1 MRFNVLRNLGLATLA
16 LALSTQAMAQRQDL
30 VAAWFDED
38 ITERRYDNLPDLAQL
53 VLENTRLSAA
63 VRESEDFILV
73 AGVLDMR
80 SGKILY
86 GALSQPMT
94 AVAGQESLQLA
105 GKGRLRSPWQGFED
119 PLFGFEDP
127 LFGKVAPPSGFEDP
141 LFGFEDPLF
150 GILGGPL
157 EAVWG
162 TDGVLFNPGATRAYR
177 RGVGGKG
184 AATPEQVL
192 EAVWGSDG
200 ASYEGPADSLL
211 IVAPLSLDPE
221 TRVSFSA
228 ATLPLSARHP

>member
-1 MRFNVLRNLGLATLA
+1 MKFTVLKHLALVTLA
-16 LALSTQAMAQRQDL
+16 LGLSTQALAQRQDL
-30 VAAWFDED
+30 VAAWFDDD
-38 ITERRYDNLPDLAQL
+38 ITERSYDNLPDLAQL

-63 VRESEDFILV
+63 VSEDEAFILV
-73 AGVLDMR
+73 AGVVDIR
-80 SGKILY
+80 SGRILY
-86 GALSQPMT
+86 GALSRPMT
-94 AVAGQESLQLA
+94 AVAGRESLQLA
-105 GKGRLRSPWQGFED
+105 DQGRLRSPWQGFED

-150 GILGGPL
+150 GLLGGPL

-162 TDGVLFNPGATRAYR
+162 TDGASYKPSATRAYR
-177 RGVGGKG
+177 RGIGGKG
-184 AATPEQVL
+184 AASPEQVL

-228 ATLPLSARHP
+228 ATLPFSARRP